1 MCKKDYRNMVFLK
14 EHVETVQEIKLTFI
28 CSKFILTFIGEGC
41 QPLTRND
48 ESDEKWIING
58 EFGEKMQ

>member
-28 CSKFILTFIGEGC
+28 CSKFILTFKGEGY

-48 ESDEKWIING
+48 RSDEKWIIND
-58 EFGEKMQ
+58 EFGEKM